1 MIPHIYCS
9 QLIFD
14 VMVHNSTFMIN
25 ECHKN
30 NIRQNS
36 SVITRYNVCE
46 LAYNTYQKAPSPEN
60 LQDAFIKCE
69 IYPLDSNDISWIHQR
84 CSYKQKQIRNI
95 IKGNWNHQHIQEKIL
110 IWYHH
115 QNPGPSY
122 ILIEDSFD
130 FTDADIDG
138 EEIPETELCCLCRQ
152 FTPNKIRL
160 GVDIELTKWV
170 QCDNYRRKHW
180 THLKYCTSLRAVRR
194 DTQFYCIHYEDMK
207 YRFATL
213 FYYFSLLDIA
223 SLDLTCIQLNFDLFL
238 PLFVYFKN
246 ECKNTMWLA
255 KI

>member
-1 MIPHIYCS
+1 M
-9 QLIFD
+9 LW
-14 VMVHNSTFMIN
+14 STTAPFMIN

-30 NIRQNS
+30 TIRQNS

-84 CSYKQKQIRNI
+84 
-95 IKGNWNHQHIQEKIL
+95 NWNHQHIQEKIL

-115 QNPGPSY
+115 Q
-122 ILIEDSFD
+122 
-130 FTDADIDG
+130 
-138 EEIPETELCCLCRQ
+138 EIPETELCCLCRQ

-180 THLKYCTSLRAVRR
+180 THLKYCTNLRAVRR
-194 DTQFYCIHYEDMK
+194 DTQFYCIHCEDMK

-213 FYYFSLLDIA
+213 FYYFSLLDIS
-223 SLDLTCIQLNFDLFL
+223 SLDLTCIQLNFDLFFTVVCL
-238 PLFVYFKN
+238 L
-246 ECKNTMWLA
+246 
-255 KI
+255 